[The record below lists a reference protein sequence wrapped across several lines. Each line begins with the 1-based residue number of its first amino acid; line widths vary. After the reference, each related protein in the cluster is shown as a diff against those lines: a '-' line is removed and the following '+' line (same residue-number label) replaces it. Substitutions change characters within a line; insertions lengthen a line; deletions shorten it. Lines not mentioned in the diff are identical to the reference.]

1 MNDKIIRRLVVLFV
15 VIATV
20 LVGVAIVAIRNIN
33 RAVAASDWVN
43 HTHATIL
50 ELGGVRTAF
59 HASDAALRTLALSG
73 HEQDE
78 AACREALA
86 QLAES
91 LEVVKALTRGDPDQ
105 AQQVA
110 RLEQLA
116 TTRTA
121 LTRDVLAA
129 RKAGQPDNM
138 RPLLSADT
146 AGGSV
151 AEVRRIV
158 EKLKSDQMA
167 LLAQRDREAYHQAQT
182 TSWTVW
188 AGVALNFAL
197 LGVTAWLVR
206 DDIAARRRAAAALAE
221 ANAQL
226 DEKVKV
232 RTAELSAANEQLAAE
247 NLERRWGAQA
257 LEHQLRYN
265 ELIVNSISDL
275 VFVLTKAQNIS
286 RINPA
291 VVQLTGF
298 ESTQIINR
306 PWPSLVQPAGAELGT
321 ADPDPVATALKL
333 GRDLRDA
340 PGVLT
345 DSRHHAIPVR
355 FTLFPL
361 RDRDK
366 VVGGVIILRVASSAV

>member
-1 MNDKIIRRLVVLFV
+1 MHDKIIRRLVTLFV
-15 VIATV
+15 VIAAV
-20 LVGVAIVAIRNIN
+20 LVVVAIAAVRNIN
-33 RAVAASDWVN
+33 RAVAGTDWVN
-43 HTHATIL
+43 HTHAVIL
-50 ELGGVRTAF
+50 ELGGLRAGF
-59 HASDAALRTLALSG
+59 HASDAALRTLALTG

-78 AACREALA
+78 AACREASA

-91 LEVVKALTRGDPDQ
+91 LEVLKALTRADPGQ
-105 AQQVA
+105 TQQVA

-116 TTRTA
+116 TTRA
-121 LTRDVLAA
+121 NLTRDTLAA
-129 RKAGQPDNM
+129 RKAGQQETV
-138 RPLLSADT
+138 RTLLAADT
-146 AGGSV
+146 AAGVVS
-151 AEVRRIV
+151 EVRRGV
-158 EKLKSDQMA
+158 EKLKLEQMA
-167 LLAQRDREAYHQAQT
+167 LLAQRDSEAYLQAQT
-182 TSWTVW
+182 TRWTVW
-188 AGVALNFAL
+188 TGVALNFVL

-206 DDIAARRRAAAALAE
+206 DDIAARRQAAAALTE

-226 DEKVKV
+226 DAKVQA
-232 RTAELSAANEQLAAE
+232 RTAELSATNEKLAGE

-265 ELIVNSISDL
+265 DLIVNSISDL

-291 VVQLTGF
+291 VTQLTGF

-306 PWPSLVQPAGAELGT
+306 PMSSLVRLTGATPET
-321 ADPDPVATALKL
+321 ADPVGQALKL

-340 PGVLT
+340 AATLT
-345 DSRHHAIPVR
+345 TSRQQEIPVR

-366 VVGGVIILRVASSAV
+366 VVGGVVILRVAPATT

>member
-1 MNDKIIRRLVVLFV
+1 MNDKIIRRLLALFV

-20 LVGVAIVAIRNIN
+20 LVAVAFVAIRNIN
-33 RAVAASDWVN
+33 RAVAATDWVN
-43 HTHATIL
+43 HTHAVIL
-50 ELGGVRTAF
+50 ELGGVRAGF
-59 HASDAALRTLALSG
+59 HASDAALRTLALTG

-78 AACREALA
+78 AACREALG
-86 QLAES
+86 QLTET
-91 LEVVKALTRGDPDQ
+91 LEVVKALTRSDAAQ

-116 TTRTA
+116 TTRTT

-129 RKAGQPDNM
+129 RKAGQLDQA
-138 RPLLSADT
+138 RSLLAADT
-146 AGGSV
+146 AAG
-151 AEVRRIV
+151 ATTEVRRIV
-158 EKLKSDQMA
+158 EKLKMEQMA
-167 LLAQRDREAYHQAQT
+167 LLADRDRAAYLQAQT
-182 TSWTVW
+182 TGWTVW
-188 AGVALNFAL
+188 AGVSLNFVL

-206 DDIAARRRAAAALAE
+206 DDIAARRRAAAVLAE

-226 DEKVKV
+226 DEKVKA

-291 VVQLTGF
+291 VTQLTGF

-306 PWPSLVQPAGAELGT
+306 PWSSLVQPAESPPGA
-321 ADPDPVATALKL
+321 ADPVAQALKL
-333 GRDLRDA
+333 GRDLRDI

-345 DSRHHAIPVR
+345 DSRHQAIPVR

-366 VVGGVIILRVASSAV
+366 VVGGVIILRVAHSAA